1 MTIGLTEND
10 INSIIDNL
18 IRTLSSYVRFCTK
31 SSIDIRAP
39 IIPLFED
46 HYHIVPPSNNEQDTI
61 KIYQDYLSNSNILNM
76 TTELYKLASEH
87 YQWSKMNYVKVRRTE
102 SSENK
107 NKDKNDTIIKH
118 NYEENN
124 DKDLKVKSTPY
135 LDYLS
140 SQYDGIDS
148 PIVQIITNKHG
159 NIVMQCILIFL
170 NNNST
175 FGHSIA
181 SLEVRSKI
189 VLLLSDIIRA
199 LKRLKI
205 LECSTTDF
213 HVLVDILIR
222 ELIIMRD
229 LGFACFEFVSCL
241 NIVTKCIAST
251 PDKYRWGE
259 ATTLLS
265 VAESLIDGFG
275 VKSP

>member
-1 MTIGLTEND
+1 MTTGLTEND
-10 INSIIDNL
+10 INSIISHL
-18 IRTLSSYVRFCTK
+18 TRTLSSCVRFCTK

-46 HYHIVPPSNNEQDTI
+46 HYNIVPSSNNEQNTI
-61 KIYQDYLSNSNILNM
+61 QVYQGHLSNSNIFNM
-76 TTELYKLASEH
+76 TTGLYKLASEH

-107 NKDKNDTIIKH
+107 NKNNTIIKH
-118 NYEENN
+118 NYEKID

-148 PIVQIITNKHG
+148 PIVQTITNKHG
-159 NIVMQCILIFL
+159 NIIMQCILIFL

>member
-1 MTIGLTEND
+1 MTTGLTEND
-10 INSIIDNL
+10 INSIIDHL

-46 HYHIVPPSNNEQDTI
+46 HYNIVPSSNNEQNAI
-61 KIYQDYLSNSNILNM
+61 QIYQDHLSNSNIFNM
-76 TTELYKLASEH
+76 TTGLYKLASEH

-107 NKDKNDTIIKH
+107 NKNNTTIKD
-118 NYEENN
+118 NYEKSD

-181 SLEVRSKI
+181 SLDVRSKI

-205 LECSTTDF
+205 LEYSTTDF

-275 VKSP
+275 VKTP